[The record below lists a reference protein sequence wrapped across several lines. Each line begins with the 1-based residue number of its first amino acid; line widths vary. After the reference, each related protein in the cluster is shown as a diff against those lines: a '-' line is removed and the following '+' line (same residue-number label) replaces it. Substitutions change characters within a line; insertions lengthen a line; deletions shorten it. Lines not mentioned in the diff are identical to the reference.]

1 MPEVDA
7 TATNATTVANDGG
20 TETSQEATAEEIAAL
35 ADPGKQA
42 LARMKEQR
50 EAAKAEAVALK
61 AELEQFK
68 QAQMSEAE
76 KAIAQA
82 REEGKTEGRKEAT
95 DQWST
100 QAVTAEFKAAF
111 ADREFDVD
119 TYLESINTAKFLTD
133 DGQINSTAITELA
146 NKLAPKPTPNT
157 TYVQGQHKT
166 TPPPALNS
174 NALVESVLNLTGGQR

>member
-1 MPEVDA
+1 MPDEVTEPVVTEPVADSPI
-7 TATNATTVANDGG
+7 TLPDDHPLVKTLTVLK
-20 TETSQEATAEEIAAL
+20 EEVKGL
-35 ADPGKQA
+35 K
-42 LARMKEQR
+42 
-50 EAAKAEAVALK
+50 AAKT
-61 AELEQFK
+61 ELEQIK

-82 REEGKTEGRKEAT
+82 REEGKTEGRREAT

-111 ADREFDVD
+111 AEREFDVD

-133 DGQINSTAITELA
+133 DGQINSTAIKELA
-146 NKLAPKPTPNT
+146 DKLAPKPTPNT